1 VDKVLKKTEYF
12 EKISQ
17 RNFWEPIFLN
27 SKVDINT
34 SAQALLFSFKV
45 CEEQIAQEFV
55 EKYVCRVREI
65 LVNSADSPFTMNQQD
80 VVKQIQALSQ
90 IILDSEQGTLLLK
103 LVSDLPERDGM
114 IDENVKLNKFC
125 ESSSYFQGMAQC
137 ANCQESEKFEKQFK
151 KCSRC
156 GLVYYCSKSCQ
167 KEDWRK
173 HKQICK

>member
-103 LVSDLPERDGM
+103 LVSDLPEKEKILQEDHNTPKSGYSATTSWAGLA
-114 IDENVKLNKFC
+114 K
-125 ESSSYFQGMAQC
+125 C
-137 ANCQESEKFEKQFK
+137 ANCDKCENLETKFK
-151 KCSRC
+151 KCSHC
-156 GLVYYCSKSCQ
+156 GLVYYCSKG
-167 KEDWRK
+167 
-173 HKQICK
+173 